1 MEVYIMKTFKHFVN
15 GLVLVAVLAG
25 NAMAVTPEQLRTM
38 ANRGK
43 LVAGEKTLL
52 IEGGFAAIAKMFAN
66 NGLPKKGKAE
76 EARVALNQAAL
87 VAEAQLRGQADL
99 DRIAANQA
107 ELEREKAMALAV
119 RGSTSMVEEIE
130 SDEEDAV
137 VDEQEE
143 DVQDMQIVVRGPV
156 QDVQPTLDP
165 RIFMQNNNNNNI
177 IDLPRQ
183 IRLPRAPLAIMS
195 AEDFA
200 RQEADCNVKILDMID
215 DIEEENDS
223 DYVASDD
230 EDSVVHSNK
239 PLTRLALRIAQEM
252 DHANADL
259 QNVTV
264 DGKSYLAKLIPAAPA
279 AALATF
285 FANNIC
291 SMVTHGDSAGPV
303 AVAIGVG
310 LSVVFVA
317 HKVTSFACSKLSVD
331 RKRKGEFENT
341 PNKLPKLHPAFEY
354 GSDYEEPSRS
364 IDSDIE
370 ESESESE
377 SDSDSDD
384 DMNPVL
390 DNQDSD

>member
-1 MEVYIMKTFKHFVN
+1 MKTFKHFVN

-66 NGLPKKGKAE
+66 NGAPLKGKT
-76 EARVALNQAAL
+76 EAARLALNQAAL
-87 VAEAQLRGQADL
+87 VAEAQLREQADL
-99 DRIAANQA
+99 ERMAANQA
-107 ELEREKAMALAV
+107 ELERERAMALAV
-119 RGSTSMVEEIE
+119 TTPMVEEE
-130 SDEEDAV
+130 VLDDEEEVALNQAALVAEYQQREQADLERMAANQAELERQRAMTLV
-137 VDEQEE
+137 VRGPIPMQE
-143 DVQDMQIVVRGPV
+143 DVQDLM
-156 QDVQPTLDP
+156 D
-165 RIFMQNNNNNNI
+165 
-177 IDLPRQ
+177 
-183 IRLPRAPLAIMS
+183 
-195 AEDFA
+195 
-200 RQEADCNVKILDMID
+200 
-215 DIEEENDS
+215 EENDS
-223 DYVASDD
+223 DYVTSDD
-230 EDSVVHSNK
+230 EDSVVDSNK
-239 PLTRLALRIAQEM
+239 PLTRLALSIAQKM
-252 DHANADL
+252 DHADAGP

-264 DGKSYLAKLIPAAPA
+264 DGKSYSATLIAATPV

-291 SMVTHGDSAGPV
+291 TMVTHGQSAGPV

-341 PNKLPKLHPAFEY
+341 PNKLPKLLPEFEY

-364 IDSDIE
+364 IDSEIE
-370 ESESESE
+370 ESDSESNSESESDSD